1 MIELIGAIVFSS
13 FIFILFKQFPKFGI
27 DTFQAIVFN
36 YFTACICGF
45 GLYGNTWSYK
55 AIENNDWM
63 IWALISGVL
72 FISLFV
78 LMGKSSQLNGVA
90 LTSVS
95 VKMSMAVSAIFIGIG
110 EEFGLIKILGIL
122 MAVLGVLLVS
132 FDSSDSSK
140 TKSIWMLL
148 VLFFGSGLLDYALNF
163 VQKYHLTDLSAS
175 LFSAIGFGI
184 AGLFGAIL
192 LSQSIIRKQTSVSG
206 KNIVAGICLGIPNY
220 FSIYLLISAYS
231 TTGWSDSTVLAIVN
245 VSIVIISALLGF
257 IAFKELA
264 SKQKV
269 IGLLC
274 AISAIILLYF
284 ANT

>member
-13 FIFILFKQFPKFGI
+13 FIFILFKLFPKFGI

-245 VSIVIISALLGF
+245 VSIVIISALIGF

>member
-13 FIFILFKQFPKFGI
+13 FIFILFKLFPKFGI

-231 TTGWSDSTVLAIVN
+231 TTGWTDSTVLAIVN

>member
-1 MIELIGAIVFSS
+1 
-13 FIFILFKQFPKFGI
+13 
-27 DTFQAIVFN
+27 
-36 YFTACICGF
+36 
-45 GLYGNTWSYK
+45 
-55 AIENNDWM
+55 
-63 IWALISGVL
+63 
-72 FISLFV
+72 
-78 LMGKSSQLNGVA
+78 MGKSSQLNGVA

-231 TTGWSDSTVLAIVN
+231 TTGWTDSTVLAIVN